1 MGMALDESQVDDEVF
16 TDRDVKYLVK
26 KTLLEKIKPVAV
38 DYVTNPRGGGF
49 VLSSNLDAAGGCG
62 TSCSTC

>member
-1 MGMALDESQVDDEVF
+1 MALDESQVDDEVF

-49 VLSSNLDAAGGCG
+49 VLSSSLDAAGSCG